1 MDLLFNGVSLVSVA
15 TAILTLVV
23 ICVPKLRKKFTEYI
37 ILEYNEDKQ
46 LEEIKQLKQQIADL
60 QEQSKQQQALILE
73 MSNQLAGC
81 KALLLQQA
89 TDQSLT
95 THPLTTDYP
104 TTEPIT
110 DQ

>member
-1 MDLLFNGVSLVSVA
+1 MDPLFNGISLVSVV
-15 TAILTLVV
+15 TAIFTLVV

-46 LEEIKQLKQQIADL
+46 LEEIKQLKQQVADL

-81 KALLLQQA
+81 KALLQQSM
-89 TDQSLT
+89 TI
-95 THPLTTDYP
+95 HPLPIPYP
-104 TTEPIT
+104 TTEPTT